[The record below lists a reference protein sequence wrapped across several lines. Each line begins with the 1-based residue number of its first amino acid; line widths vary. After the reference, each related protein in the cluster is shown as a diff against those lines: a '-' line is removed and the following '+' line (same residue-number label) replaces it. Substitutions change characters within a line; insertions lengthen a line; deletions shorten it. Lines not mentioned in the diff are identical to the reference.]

1 MSLQTEAAPLLRP
14 LLEGSLT
21 LGIGLLL
28 LAWAATSRHFELLF
42 LAAAFALLVYAA
54 R

>member
-1 MSLQTEAAPLLRP
+1 MPLQIEAAPLLRP
-14 LLEGSLT
+14 LLEGGLI

-28 LAWAATSRHFELLF
+28 LTWVATSRYFEVFF